1 MPYTPKSDYP
11 YVAKASDPLVVRVSE
26 CSLLVGN
33 SHFYAKIK
41 TGIEYKGYMIYVSGI
56 PTPIMEKKFSDSN
69 KIGTNGVKV
78 QSWTA
83 STISNEAKLWL
94 DKLEIALAENAS
106 SDTVTKSID
115 TLCWQLH
122 YDMTKTTGSPPS
134 YFDNTIATSI
144 DKTNTL
150 KDYNEDVVDSITVMD
165 ENFNDSTDGT
175 LIALKTST
183 EKVATNI
190 KADNDTYTISK
201 ALRDS
206 TTSDD
211 SVAHSVKD
219 QTTTI
224 SNSFSDVE
232 GRIGQSTD
240 SASAATLNGK
250 LKKIDTLIGASGD
263 TGTST
268 LFGYSNTIN
277 SNVGSGGSSISS
289 VATTVNNIATRLGS
303 NSSTSGTV
311 WYDILHNAG
320 TKQKGVVVESD
331 SPIAWTRD
339 KILEKVGDASTSNT
353 LWYDVLHNP
362 GTKENTAGYET
373 DSVVDKIISAV
384 S

>member
-1 MPYTPKSDYP
+1 MSYTPQTNYP

-33 SHFYAKIK
+33 THFYAKIK

-56 PTPIMEKKFSDSN
+56 SAPILEQKFSDSN
-69 KIGTNGVKV
+69 QVGPNGIKT
-78 QSWTA
+78 QSWTKD
-83 STISNEAKLWL
+83 TISNEAKLWL
-94 DKLEIALAENAS
+94 DKLETALAENAS

-122 YDMTKTTGSPPS
+122 YDLTKTTGSPPS
-134 YFDNTIATSI
+134 YFDNIIATSI

-150 KDYNEDVVDSITVMD
+150 KDYNDDVVDSISVMD
-165 ENFNDSTDGT
+165 ENFNNSTDGT
-175 LIALKTST
+175 LITLRAST

-206 TTSDD
+206 STSDD
-211 SVAHSVKD
+211 SVSHSVKD

-240 SASAATLNGK
+240 SSSASTLNGK
-250 LKKIDTLIGASGD
+250 LKKIDELIGTSSD

-268 LFGYSNTIN
+268 LFGYSSTIN
-277 SNVGSGGSSISS
+277 SNVGSGGSSINSL
-289 VATTVNNIATRLGS
+289 TNTVNNLSNRIGS
-303 NSSTSGTV
+303 GSSSTGTL
-311 WYDILHNAG
+311 WYDVLHNAG
-320 TKQKGVVVESD
+320 TKQKGVTVESD

-339 KILEKVGDASTSNT
+339 KILEKIGTPTTSNT